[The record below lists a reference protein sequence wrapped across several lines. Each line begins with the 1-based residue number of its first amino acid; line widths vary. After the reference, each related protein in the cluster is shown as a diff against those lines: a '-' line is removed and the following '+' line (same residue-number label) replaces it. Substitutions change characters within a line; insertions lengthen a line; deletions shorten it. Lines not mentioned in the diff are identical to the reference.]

1 MRDKN
6 DLGLRLKSG
15 DRIIGHD
22 GLVTCIALRDIR
34 ADDPFD
40 LEDFNWIR
48 QTPSSQGSI
57 PRDWGIGAHAGML
70 TAVTWMCEAAAIEAG
85 LP

>member
-15 DRIIGHD
+15 DRIIGDD

-34 ADDPFD
+34 ADDPFA
-40 LEDFNWIR
+40 LSDFNWIR
-48 QTPSSQGSI
+48 ETPSSQGSI
-57 PRDWGIGAHAGML
+57 PREWGIRGHAGMIV
-70 TAVTWMCEAAAIEAG
+70 AVTWMCEAAAIEAG